1 MKDEHNSLDIEP
13 QQPLPFRTIF
23 DELAEIGELTPLLE
37 EYVNKRFGWNEQI
50 QHEMIDALYNGSP
63 HVIPQVEEF
72 LLDKMCE
79 SLSFFIE
86 YTTLCREQSQ
96 NL

>member
-1 MKDEHNSLDIEP
+1 MNDEHNYPIIESSRNP
-13 QQPLPFRTIF
+13 SFRTIF

-37 EYVNKRFGWNEQI
+37 EYMNKRFGWNEKF
-50 QHEMIDALYNGSP
+50 QHEMIDALYNGSS
-63 HVIPQVEEF
+63 HVIPQIEEY
-72 LLDKMCE
+72 LLDKLCE

-86 YTTLCREQSQ
+86 YTKLCRKPGQ

>member
-1 MKDEHNSLDIEP
+1 MSDEHNPSNIESD
-13 QQPLPFRTIF
+13 QLLSFRTIF

-37 EYVNKRFGWNEQI
+37 EYVNKRFGWNEKF
-50 QHEMIDALYNGSP
+50 QHEMIDALYNGSTQI
-63 HVIPQVEEF
+63 IPQVEEY

-86 YTTLCREQSQ
+86 YTQLCRKQGQ
-96 NL
+96 NP